1 MLDMLKVSAGDF
13 FLLLNN
19 SIPKIKVANEL
30 NLMFLERPSW
40 NFFFLRIF

>member
-1 MLDMLKVSAGDF
+1 MLDTLKVSAGDF

-30 NLMFLERPSW
+30 NVSGKTSLEFP
-40 NFFFLRIF
+40 FLRIF

>member
-30 NLMFLERPSW
+30 NVSGKTSLKFP
-40 NFFFLRIF
+40 FLRIF

>member
-30 NLMFLERPSW
+30 NVSGKTILEFL
-40 NFFFLRIF
+40 FLRIF